1 MLPAGLL
8 HQKLSQVVNIW
19 TLFRSRPTLSETRF
33 TDTRLIR
40 TTRYGQFALSLGKES
55 HHIFSKFN
63 PLNTDT
69 FYGPLSAPYQ
79 RGFDC
84 LDIQD
89 LAWGGRGIGP
99 QQSLPSH
106 FQIRSYGPAKLN
118 YSVP

>member
-40 TTRYGQFALSLGKES
+40 TTRYYGQFALSLGKES
-55 HHIFSKFN
+55 HHIISKFD

-89 LAWGGRGIGP
+89 LAGGEGYRP
-99 QQSLPSH
+99 TTVFALSLSNS
-106 FQIRSYGPAKLN
+106 FLRAC
-118 YSVP
+118 